1 MIDGVNVKG
10 VRQDK
15 KIAVYWYRKG
25 AKAGKANAMTSL
37 GLMYERGRG
46 VETKCV
52 KKAVQWYQKGAG
64 AGDARAMGT
73 LGIMYARGRG
83 VEQDYSKSVAWLEKA
98 VAAGNAESAKALT
111 GTTDQGGS
119 GL

>member
-1 MIDGVNVKG
+1 MMDGVDVKG
-10 VRQDK
+10 VRQDE

-52 KKAVQWYQKGAG
+52 KKAVQ
-64 AGDARAMGT
+64 
-73 LGIMYARGRG
+73 
-83 VEQDYSKSVAWLEKA
+83 
-98 VAAGNAESAKALT
+98 
-111 GTTDQGGS
+111 
-119 GL
+119 